1 MQWRRQLQPL
11 LRAVRRTQLEVFIT
25 CLYVTQAVGRVCE
38 GAPSELEASAAA
50 AEGLPAPAP
59 PAVGLR
65 ASLRR
70 RAGRHVFPGFEGVEH
85 FGKAALAASAAG
97 EVEEARVRADGE
109 EAAREQKPKNFMFSK
124 MYVSGQSSWWTEGM
138 RAHVRTCPNKNPLS
152 CSV

>member
-11 LRAVRRTQLEVFIT
+11 LRAVRRTQPEVFIT

-85 FGKAALAASAAG
+85 FGEAALAASAAG
-97 EVEEARVRADGE
+97 EVEDPEANGGRRRRSSRTKPKEFHVLQDPYFGTVKLVDGRYVCTRVR
-109 EAAREQKPKNFMFSK
+109 
-124 MYVSGQSSWWTEGM
+124 
-138 RAHVRTCPNKNPLS
+138 PNVLM
-152 CSV
+152 